1 MPAASVTSMGSSPR
15 APQASA
21 NSLARASDTARKM
34 FSYSFVAS
42 AASAELTRYTTSVS
56 WLITRAA
63 LVRARAGGAAD
74 HPRGIPLQMVGVTG
88 VDALGAEGHVHV
100 GARRGGPWPPGAR

>member
-56 WLITRAA
+56 WLMTQAARSAHVLVAPPTTR
-63 LVRARAGGAAD
+63 
-74 HPRGIPLQMVGVTG
+74 GVF
-88 VDALGAEGHVHV
+88 
-100 GARRGGPWPPGAR
+100 RCR